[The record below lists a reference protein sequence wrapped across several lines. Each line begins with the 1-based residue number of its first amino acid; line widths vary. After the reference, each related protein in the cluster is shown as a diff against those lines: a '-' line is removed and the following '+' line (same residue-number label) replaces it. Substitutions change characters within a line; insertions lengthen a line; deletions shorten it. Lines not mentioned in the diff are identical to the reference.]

1 MEKKLPTQGPDARME
16 KKLATQG
23 PHADTGQIATYN
35 RVCRSRGIEAINWQR
50 FAPYPLIG
58 SLPPSAFLRVFLYQ
72 AKFNCFTSQCV
83 RYILFWWKHRNRVLC
98 AAIIIVVRWSC
109 GRLIDLFGLVITL
122 RACRSLGCIGLS
134 CGSAWR
140 CILRASLHRRSTRW
154 MSPSRNRCVCVCVCV
169 CARARERGGWGER
182 IWEGGLGV
190 SASPHTVC
198 MYILVVMG
206 ARHI

>member
-98 AAIIIVVRWSC
+98 AAIIIVVRSSC
-109 GRLIDLFGLVITL
+109 GRLI
-122 RACRSLGCIGLS
+122 RACDHFEGLPEP
-134 CGSAWR
+134 R
-140 CILRASLHRRSTRW
+140 LHRLELWERLEMYFARI
-154 MSPSRNRCVCVCVCV
+154 SPS
-169 CARARERGGWGER
+169 
-182 IWEGGLGV
+182 
-190 SASPHTVC
+190 
-198 MYILVVMG
+198 
-206 ARHI
+206 